1 MVLITQF
8 TFGTG
13 ARNKINARAVNH
25 ALQGKTRHGSKQSE
39 FSHASSKRDRVR
51 HAMD

>member
-13 ARNKINARAVNH
+13 ARNKRACRESC
-25 ALQGKTRHGSKQSE
+25 AGRKTRRGSKQNE
-39 FSHASSKRDRVR
+39 FSHASSKRDRIR
-51 HAMD
+51 QAMD